1 MRYDIYL
8 STSNVDNFGMYKS
21 TIFDIIN
28 RHVPIRK
35 KYIRVNEAPFMSKEL
50 HKALMRRSR
59 LRNTFFFSISTS
71 THVVIYL
78 RTKKIYI

>member
-8 STSNVDNFGMYKS
+8 CTSDVDNFGMYKS

-71 THVVIYL
+71 TH
-78 RTKKIYI
+78 